1 MLRVMDSDVMQT
13 RTARH
18 RRWRWAAAIVLLLS
32 AMGGWR
38 WWAAGDL
45 PHQPD
50 PADAASQ
57 AAGAAAGEAGASGRA
72 LAGTAASAASGVAAA
87 PADAGA
93 AVNLALG
100 TETVAVPADGLTFC
114 GARRVPVDELKRWAA
129 DRTRGRDEARRLE
142 AQMQVAG
149 KAGLVR
155 ASARLAMGSERQQVA
170 ARLLMRDLDGAA
182 ALAERSRDAQAY
194 QMALSACRGM
204 GGGGAG
210 PACARLSIQR
220 WAELDPTDSRP
231 WLRLMRE
238 AHLRK
243 DASGV
248 AAALAEAES
257 RPRWSRASSLLE
269 GQLLAVADS
278 VPDAGELGNALVL
291 AIGYD
296 AAMDDTWDVA
306 VLSSQACKGEALR
319 DATRV
324 AQCRL
329 LSARILAHTVDLA
342 EAQAA
347 QALADRV
354 GVPREQQTLDAATL
368 QAAAL
373 RLHEVLPD
381 VNPTC
386 ESLQALRQFSAARVA
401 SGDLGVALA
410 ALRPGQP
417 VR

>member
-1 MLRVMDSDVMQT
+1 MLRGMDSDVMQT
-13 RTARH
+13 RTTRH
-18 RRWRWAAAIVLLLS
+18 KRWRWGLALVLLLL

-57 AAGAAAGEAGASGRA
+57 SASAAAGEAGASGRA
-72 LAGTAASAASGVAAA
+72 LAGLAASAASGLAAA

-93 AVNLALG
+93 WVNLAVG
-100 TETVAVPADGLTFC
+100 PETVAVPADGFTFC
-114 GARRVPVDELKRWAA
+114 GARRVSVDELKRWVA
-129 DRTRGRDEARRLE
+129 DRVRGRDEARRLE

-149 KAGLVR
+149 KAGLAR
-155 ASARLAMGSERQQVA
+155 ASARLATGSERQQVA

-182 ALAERSRDAQAY
+182 ALAERSRDVQAY

-204 GGGGAG
+204 GGSGAG

-220 WAELDPTDSRP
+220 WAELDPADARP

-238 AHLRK
+238 AHLRE
-243 DASGV
+243 DAAGV
-248 AAALAEAES
+248 AAALAEAVS

-269 GQLLAVADS
+269 GQLLAVADA

-296 AAMDDTWDVA
+296 AAMDDTWDVL
-306 VLSSQACKGEALR
+306 VLSSRACKGEALR

-324 AQCRL
+324 AQCRA
-329 LSARILAHTVDLA
+329 LSTRILAQTHDLA

-354 GVPREQQTLDAATL
+354 GVPREQQAHDAATL
-368 QAAAL
+368 QAAASHF
-373 RLHEVLPD
+373 HEVLPD

-401 SGDLGVALA
+401 SGDLGLLLA
-410 ALRPGQP
+410 ALRAGQP
-417 VR
+417 AR

>member
-1 MLRVMDSDVMQT
+1 MQT

-32 AMGGWR
+32 ATGGWR
-38 WWAAGDL
+38 WWAAGGE
-45 PHQPD
+45 PD
-50 PADAASQ
+50 PADAAGQ
-57 AAGAAAGEAGASGRA
+57 AASAAAGEAGASGRA

-87 PADAGA
+87 PAGA
-93 AVNLALG
+93 VVNLALG
-100 TETVAVPADGLTFC
+100 AETVAVPADGFTFC
-114 GARRVPVDELKRWAA
+114 GARRVSVDELKRWAA

-170 ARLLMRDLDGAA
+170 ARLLMRDQEGAA
-182 ALAERSRDAQAY
+182 ALAERSLDVQAY

-204 GGGGAG
+204 GGSGAG

-220 WAELDPTDSRP
+220 WAELDPTDARP

-238 AHLRK
+238 AHLRQ
-243 DASGV
+243 DAAGV
-248 AAALAEAES
+248 AAALAEAAS

-269 GQLLAVADS
+269 GQLLAVADA
-278 VPDAGELGNALVL
+278 VPDAGELGNALVQ
-291 AIGYD
+291 AIGFD
-296 AAMDDTWDVA
+296 AAMDDTWDVL
-306 VLSSQACKGEALR
+306 VLSSRACKGEALR
-319 DATRV
+319 DANR
-324 AQCRL
+324 AAHCRAL
-329 LSARILAHTVDLA
+329 APRILAQTYDLG
-342 EAQAA
+342 EARAA

-354 GVPREQQTLDAATL
+354 GVPREQQAHDAATL
-368 QAAAL
+368 QAAEAQ
-373 RLHEVLPD
+373 RAQEMPD

-417 VR
+417 AR

>member
-1 MLRVMDSDVMQT
+1 MKT
-13 RTARH
+13 GAARH
-18 RRWRWAAAIVLLLS
+18 GRWRWGLALVLLLS
-32 AMGGWR
+32 AMGGWQ
-38 WWAAGDL
+38 WWAARDL
-45 PHQPD
+45 LHQPAS
-50 PADAASQ
+50 ADAPSQ
-57 AAGAAAGEAGASGRA
+57 AASAAAGEAGASSRA
-72 LAGTAASAASGVAAA
+72 LAGTAASAATGVAAA

-93 AVNLALG
+93 WVNLAQG
-100 TETVAVPADGLTFC
+100 AQTVMVPADGFTFC
-114 GARRVPVDELKRWAA
+114 GARRVSVDELKRWAA
-129 DRTRGRDEARRLE
+129 DRARGRDEARRLE
-142 AQMQVAG
+142 AQMQAAG

-170 ARLLMRDLDGAA
+170 ARLLMRDLEGAA
-182 ALAERSRDAQAY
+182 ALAERSLDVQAH

-220 WAELDPTDSRP
+220 WAELDPTDSRS
-231 WLRLMRE
+231 WLRLMGE
-238 AHLRK
+238 AHLRE

-248 AAALAEAES
+248 AAALAEAAS

-269 GQLLAVADS
+269 GQLLAVADA

-291 AIGYD
+291 TIGFD

-306 VLSSQACKGEALR
+306 VQSSRACKGEALR
-319 DATRV
+319 DATRA
-324 AQCRL
+324 AQRRT

-354 GVPREQQTLDAATL
+354 GVPRAQQAHDAATL
-368 QAAAL
+368 QAAAARFHDL
-373 RLHEVLPD
+373 APD

-386 ESLQALRQFSAARVA
+386 ESLQALRRFSAARVA

-410 ALRPGQP
+410 ALRAGQP
-417 VR
+417 AR